1 MVENSSI
8 IIPIDLVIIIA
19 KKNYS
24 FLPPEILLFTQKG
37 RLGERVF
44 LIPPP
49 ASTEYLPL
57 TFPPVEKSACGV
69 GLRRPF

>member
-19 KKNYS
+19 KKNYP

-44 LIPPP
+44 
-49 ASTEYLPL
+49 
-57 TFPPVEKSACGV
+57 
-69 GLRRPF
+69 